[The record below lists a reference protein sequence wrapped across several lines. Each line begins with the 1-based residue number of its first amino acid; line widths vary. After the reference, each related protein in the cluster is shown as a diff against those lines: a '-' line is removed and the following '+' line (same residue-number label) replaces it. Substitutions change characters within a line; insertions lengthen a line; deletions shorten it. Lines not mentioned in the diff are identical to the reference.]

1 MKIGAVLLSICL
13 AMPSIALA
21 HIDIKSASP
30 QGYLSRG
37 IMMHANKNMVGA
49 IDQLT
54 HTYMMDA
61 GDNTLETADMLI
73 ALSTFERGDKNCIK
87 LFERFIANY
96 PTSINVPLAWA
107 KIGDCYFYNGLF
119 GEAISAYENVDPG
132 TFNGEYKSDL
142 IYRKGYSLLKL
153 AEYDRAADLFKRIS
167 STKQYRHASLF
178 YEAYIDYAR
187 KDYDS
192 AAEKFEKINKNSE
205 LGKAARYYLC
215 QIHFVN
221 NEYNHV
227 ISLGKDLIGES
238 EGNIEYNMEMH
249 RLVGESYYHD
259 GNDEIAGNHLKQY
272 FNNASD
278 PMRSALYIMG
288 ILDYRNLEFEN
299 AIEHLG
305 KTTGEE
311 DALAQSAYL
320 YIGQSYLRTGNM
332 NAASIAFEK
341 ALEMPFDRAIQETA
355 FYNYAITQNEGG
367 RTPFNRS
374 IDIFEQ
380 FLNKFPNSRYASSV
394 ENYLINAYFTSNDYE
409 RALQSISHI
418 SQPSSNVLAAKQNVL
433 YQLGVQAL
441 SNEDTKH
448 AIDYFR
454 QAKAVGKY
462 DAAVIN
468 ECDLWIGEC
477 LYRQGAYDKAEKS
490 INAFIRSS
498 DKSNANRAIA
508 YYNLGYARFQQR
520 DYADARNAFN
530 AAIGNSNLQPSLKAD
545 ALNRIGDTYYYAQD
559 YSTASSY
566 YEMAYTSGGE
576 SAGDYSLY
584 QKAMMLGLQRD
595 YKSKINML
603 DQMLRQFPKSPL
615 CPTALLQKAES
626 YVNLGN
632 NKSAIDTY
640 KVLMSQYPNSPDT
653 RKGILQLAITE
664 RNAGNMADAINAYK
678 TVITRYP
685 TSEEAAV
692 AAEDLKLM
700 YADAGDLQQY
710 IDFINNVPNAPK
722 IDVDDIDRL
731 AFEAAEKAYLK
742 NNTDISKLEAYVK
755 EHPNGAYVGKA
766 RYYIAIR
773 WYKDGKY
780 DDALALI
787 DNTLASSADAAFA
800 EDALRIKGDILMKQG
815 KFEDAL
821 DTFKVLAQK
830 ASKQDN
836 IINANLGIIRAAD
849 QLEKYSDM
857 RESADKL
864 LKMGGLSAEEEKE
877 ATFCR
882 AIANLNLSNGRAA
895 ADDFK
900 TLTKDTRNIY
910 GARAAYELANYYFG
924 NNDNVAAEDVLN
936 KFIEGGTPHQYWLA
950 RGFILLADI
959 YHKKGNNFEAIQYIK
974 SLKENYPG
982 DEQDIYEMID
992 TRLNQWEN
1000 GSNK

>member
-1 MKIGAVLLSICL
+1 MKIGAVLLGICL
-13 AMPSIALA
+13 AMPSIASA
-21 HIDIKSASP
+21 HMNIKLASP

-37 IMMHANKNMVGA
+37 ILMHANKNMVGA
-49 IDQLT
+49 IDQLA

-61 GDNTLETADMLI
+61 GDGSRETVDLLI
-73 ALSTFERGDKNCIK
+73 ALSTFERGDSNCIE
-87 LFERFIANY
+87 LFERFIANH
-96 PTSINVPLAWA
+96 PTSVNVPLAWA
-107 KIGDCYFYNGLF
+107 KIGDSYFYKGMF
-119 GEAISAYENVDPG
+119 GEAIVAYENTDPSIF
-132 TFNGEYKSDL
+132 TGEYKSDL

-153 AEYDRAADLFKRIS
+153 AEYDRAAELFKRIS
-167 STKQYRHASLF
+167 STKQYRDASIF
-178 YEAYIDYAR
+178 YEAYIDYAN
-187 KDYDS
+187 KNYGS
-192 AAEKFEKINKNSE
+192 ATDKFEKLNKNSE

-215 QIHFVN
+215 QIHFIN
-221 NEYNHV
+221 NDYTRV
-227 ISLGKDLIGES
+227 ISLGKELIGES
-238 EGNIEYNMEMH
+238 EDNMEYNMEMH
-249 RLVGESYYHD
+249 RIMGESYYHD
-259 GNDEIAGNHLKQY
+259 GNDETAESHLKQY
-272 FNNASD
+272 FDNTSD
-278 PMRSALYIMG
+278 PVRSALYIMG
-288 ILDYRNLEFEN
+288 VLDYRNLEYDN

-305 KTTGEE
+305 QTTNEE
-311 DALAQSAYL
+311 DALSQSSYL

-380 FLNKFPNSRYASSV
+380 FLNRFPGSRYADSV
-394 ENYLINAYFTSNDYE
+394 EDYLINAYFTSNDYN

-418 SQPSSNVLAAKQNVL
+418 SQPSTKVLAAKQNVL
-433 YQLGVQAL
+433 FQLGVQAL
-441 SNEDTKH
+441 SNEDTSN
-448 AIDYFR
+448 AVSYFN

-462 DAAVIN
+462 DAAVLN
-468 ECDLWIGEC
+468 ECDLWLGEC

-490 INAFIRSS
+490 INAFIRAS
-498 DKSNANRAIA
+498 DKSNTNRAIA

-520 DYADARNAFN
+520 NYEDARNAFN
-530 AAIGNSNLQPSLKAD
+530 VAINNPHLQASLKAD

-559 YSTASSY
+559 YATASSY

-603 DQMLRQFPKSPL
+603 DQMLRQYPKSAL

-664 RNAGNMADAINAYK
+664 RNAGNTADAIEAYK

-692 AAEDLKLM
+692 ASEDLKLM
-700 YADAGDLQQY
+700 YADAGQLQQY

-742 NNTDISKLEAYVK
+742 NNTDISKLETYIK
-755 EHPNGAYVGKA
+755 EHPDGAYIGKA

-787 DNTLASSADAAFA
+787 NSTLASSADATFA

-815 KFEDAL
+815 SFKDAL
-821 DTFKVLAQK
+821 DTFKALAQK

-836 IINANLGIIRAAD
+836 IINANIGIMRAAEQLGI
-849 QLEKYSDM
+849 YSDM

-882 AIANLNLSNGRAA
+882 AMANLNLSNGRAA

-900 TLTKDTRNIY
+900 ALVKDTRNIY
-910 GARAAYELANYYFG
+910 GARAAYELANYYFSG
-924 NNDNVAAEDVLN
+924 NDNVAAEDVLN
-936 KFIEGGTPHQYWLA
+936 KFIEEGTPHQYWLA

-959 YHKKGNNFEAIQYIK
+959 YHKKGNNFEAIQYLK

-982 DEQDIYEMID
+982 EEEDIYEMID
-992 TRLNQWEN
+992 TRLNEWEN

>member
-1 MKIGAVLLSICL
+1 MKIGAVLLSICMAL
-13 AMPSIALA
+13 PSIASV
-21 HIDIKSASP
+21 HTNIKSSSP
-30 QGYLSRG
+30 QGYMSRG
-37 IMMHANKNMVGA
+37 MLMHANKNMVGA
-49 IDQLT
+49 IDQLA
-54 HTYMMDA
+54 HIRMMDA
-61 GDNTLETADMLI
+61 GEDYRETVDLRI
-73 ALSTFERGDKNCIK
+73 ALTTFERGDNNCIEM
-87 LFERFIANY
+87 LERFIANY
-96 PTSINVPLAWA
+96 PTSVNVPLAWA
-107 KIGDCYFYNGLF
+107 RIGDTYFYNGKF
-119 GEAISAYENVDPG
+119 GEALTAYENTDPAI
-132 TFNGEYKSDL
+132 FNGEYKSTL
-142 IYRKGYSLLKL
+142 IYRKGFSLLKL
-153 AEYDRAADLFKRIS
+153 SEFDRAAELFKRIS
-167 STKQYRHASLF
+167 STRKYRDASTF
-178 YEAYIDYAR
+178 YEAYIDYAN
-187 KDYDS
+187 KDYD
-192 AAEKFEKINKNSE
+192 AAAGKFEKLDKNSE
-205 LGKAARYYLC
+205 LGRAARYYLC
-215 QIHFVN
+215 QISFIN
-221 NEYNHV
+221 NDYDRV
-227 ISLGKDLIGES
+227 ISLGKELIGLADD
-238 EGNIEYNMEMH
+238 NVEYNMEMN
-249 RLVGESYYHD
+249 RIVGESYYHNGD
-259 GNDEIAGNHLKQY
+259 DETALSHLSQY
-272 FNNASD
+272 FDNASE
-278 PMRSALYIMG
+278 PTRSALYIMG
-288 ILDYRNLEFEN
+288 ILDYRNLEFEK

-305 KTTGEE
+305 QATGDE
-311 DALAQSAYL
+311 DVLAQSAYL

-341 ALEMPFDRAIQETA
+341 ALEMPFDKAIQETA

-380 FLNKFPNSRYASSV
+380 FLNRFPGSRYASSV
-394 ENYLINAYFTSNDYE
+394 EDYLINAYFTSNDYE

-418 SQPSSNVLAAKQNVL
+418 SQPSSKVLAAKQNVL

-441 SNEDTKH
+441 SNEDTSH
-448 AIDYFR
+448 AIDYFK

-462 DAAVIN
+462 DTAVMN

-498 DKSNANRAIA
+498 DKSNSNRAIA

-530 AAIGNSNLQPSLKAD
+530 AAIGDQNLLPSLKAD
-545 ALNRIGDTYYYAQD
+545 ALNRIGDTFYYAQD

-566 YEMAYTSGGE
+566 YEKAYTSGGE

-653 RKGILQLAITE
+653 RKGMLQLAITE
-664 RNAGNMADAINAYK
+664 RNAGNMDDAIEAYK

-700 YADAGDLQQY
+700 YADAGQLQQY

-742 NNTDISKLEAYVK
+742 NNTDISELEDYIK
-755 EHPNGAYVGKA
+755 DHPDGAYVGKA

-780 DDALALI
+780 DDALNLINSAL
-787 DNTLASSADAAFA
+787 AASADAAFA

-821 DTFKVLAQK
+821 DTFKALAQK

-849 QLEKYSDM
+849 QLHIFSDM

-895 ADDFK
+895 ANDFK
-900 TLTKDTRNIY
+900 TLAKDTRNIY

-924 NNDNVAAEDVLN
+924 NNDNVAAKDVLD
-936 KFIEGGTPHQYWLA
+936 KFIEDGTPHQYWLA
-950 RGFILLADI
+950 RGFILLADV
-959 YHKKGNNFEAIQYIK
+959 YHKEGNNFEAIQYLK

-992 TRLNQWEN
+992 ARLNQWEN